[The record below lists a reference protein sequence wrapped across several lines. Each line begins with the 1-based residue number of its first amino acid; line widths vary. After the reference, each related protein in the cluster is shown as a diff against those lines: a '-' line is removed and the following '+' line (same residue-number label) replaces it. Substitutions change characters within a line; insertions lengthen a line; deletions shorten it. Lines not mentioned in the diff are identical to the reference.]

1 MSVLNLIIF
10 IFTEFWTILT
20 QFDVFQ
26 SDLKIIFKLP
36 SKNMPN
42 YTRVALTV
50 GLKYQLVSRD
60 VARKR
65 ALIELNSAG
74 DEF

>member
-1 MSVLNLIIF
+1 MSVLNLILF

-60 VARKR
+60 AARKR

>member
-1 MSVLNLIIF
+1 MSVLNLILF

-26 SDLKIIFKLP
+26 SDLQIIFKLP

-65 ALIELNSAG
+65 ALIELKSAG